1 MLGRFGWKAGAPTIA
16 DQSAGAFSGMA
27 GSDLILVSKD
37 DQIVAEVLEYVFE

>member
-1 MLGRFGWKAGAPTIA
+1 MLGRLRLRTVSQP
-16 DQSAGAFSGMA
+16 QQPRQLSCMA